1 MTRVASRNPA
11 AFPGDIRDSGTV
23 PQQHPYHSPHLSI
36 AVQLHTDALQMAV
49 GICRVWKIP
58 FQKCL

>member
-49 GICRVWKIP
+49 GICRV
-58 FQKCL
+58 